1 MNAFASSLALSS
13 WSDRSTPQKFSSS
26 SKDSTPACSSFGP
39 SCRIH
44 AIRNRFFRPALQRY
58 DHSWMQLRSEATKT
72 CPGTRDVNRMCQVV
86 DFVERNLHRQHHFLR
101 GEVRLFSI
109 DRLLSGVN

>member
-1 MNAFASSLALSS
+1 M
-13 WSDRSTPQKFSSS
+13 K
-26 SKDSTPACSSFGP
+26 
-39 SCRIH
+39 
-44 AIRNRFFRPALQRY
+44 
-58 DHSWMQLRSEATKT
+58 LRSEATKT